1 MSGNADADA
10 VMWAYRRLRER
21 KEPRKLLIVLSDGA
35 PACAFS
41 GGGAHSS
48 LLAVTNRIQKEGIVE
63 LFGLGIES
71 TAVRLYYNNHAVIRD
86 TAEINEALLTVL
98 KEGIQYG

>member
-1 MSGNADADA
+1 MITKCLYDNGSIFYD
-10 VMWAYRRLRER
+10 VVSFYL
-21 KEPRKLLIVLSDGA
+21 
-35 PACAFS
+35 
-41 GGGAHSS
+41 
-48 LLAVTNRIQKEGIVE
+48 GIVE